1 MRYLIELKDRKYV
14 KGYGSLSFA
23 ESIGKNFSG
32 KYSQK
37 LLDSAKKST
46 ENAIKDTSKKV
57 IQKPAEATG
66 G

>member
-37 LLDSAKKST
+37 LLDSAK
-46 ENAIKDTSKKV
+46 
-57 IQKPAEATG
+57 
-66 G
+66 